1 LKKGEVWWAEM
12 DEPKGSEPGYRRPV
26 VIVQVN
32 AFNRSQIRTVV
43 VATITSNMFL
53 SGAPGNVRLSRKACG
68 LDRES
73 VVNVSQIVTLDKTF
87 LSDQAGK
94 INPSKMKD
102 IEDGLRLVLGL

>member
-1 LKKGEVWWAEM
+1 
-12 DEPKGSEPGYRRPV
+12 
-26 VIVQVN
+26 
-32 AFNRSQIRTVV
+32 
-43 VATITSNMFL
+43 MFL